1 MGTGGGGQRT
11 KPSRR
16 TRNAA
21 LLDLTA
27 ALIVTG
33 CTEQLSGTPAVD
45 STPSGFATQIK
56 QICTDDGPKFE
67 AAVKELNAATDP
79 HPGLKKLAA
88 VGDPA
93 PMCRLTV

>member
-16 TRNAA
+16 TRKAA
-21 LLDLTA
+21 LLGLTA
-27 ALIVTG
+27 ALIVTD

-56 QICTDDGPKFE
+56 QICSDDGPKFE
-67 AAVKELNAATDP
+67 AAVKVLNAATDP
-79 HPGLKKLAA
+79 RPGLKSWPPLGILPQCA
-88 VGDPA
+88 G
-93 PMCRLTV
+93 